1 MRPYEHWNEDEA
13 YMQCMETRPRLT
25 PIFGPQRP
33 GSGRGFSLPP
43 AASDPQTSQKR
54 RAKGAHTPSVACS
67 VGLEYL
73 AFRLADGRPQ
83 PPASQSGR
91 SNAHPGR
98 ANKERQPRAACLRP
112 SSAPPATA
120 SRHVRAAPPRS
131 AAMPPPLPRR
141 ARRRA
146 HRHSP
151 AILGKVG
158 QGVAPALSLR
168 DYPHQRNFDFSF
180 SVFLYFCV

>member
-1 MRPYEHWNEDEA
+1 MSVNLPT
-13 YMQCMETRPRLT
+13 CSTTRLVTDSNIWTPTPRLRSGLLFASSRIDPPNQPKT
-25 PIFGPQRP
+25 TAPQPHHAFR
-33 GSGRGFSLPP
+33 SI
-43 AASDPQTSQKR
+43 
-54 RAKGAHTPSVACS
+54 S